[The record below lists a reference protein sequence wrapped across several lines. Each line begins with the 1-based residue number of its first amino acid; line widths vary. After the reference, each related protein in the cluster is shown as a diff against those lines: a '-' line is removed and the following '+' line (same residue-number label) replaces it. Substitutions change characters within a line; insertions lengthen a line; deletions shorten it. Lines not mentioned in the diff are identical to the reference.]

1 MEILKKSLFKHME
14 IEKTLQTQVGEI
26 LEEIRFNKDIG
37 VKKYNLLFDKN
48 PRENFRVTRDEI
60 VKAYKQVDVKFIED
74 LKIAAKNIEEF
85 AKAQKNSFN
94 NEFEKDIYPGVTLG
108 QKHIPIESALAYVPG
123 GSYPLFSTALMLIIP
138 AKIAGVKRICACSP
152 AMKDSEYI
160 NPKTLVAMDIAGADE
175 IYAVGGVQAI
185 GAFAYGTDSIKL
197 VDIIVGPGNK
207 YVTEAKRQCYGKV
220 GIDFVAGPSEVLII
234 ADESANPSYIAADV
248 LAQCEHDYNARG
260 ILITTDKTL
269 AKEVNKKVNE
279 ILVDLPTKD
288 IASLSWNNNGEIILV
303 DNLQEAVKLSNKYAP
318 EHLELNV
325 KNTDEI
331 IDKLT
336 NYGSLFIGQYSAE
349 VFGDYVSGTN
359 HTLPT
364 LRASRYTG
372 GVWVGTFI
380 KTCTTQRLSKGAV
393 DLLAPVAYDLAMDE
407 GLYAHANAA
416 KVRMNQENGGVNE

>member
-185 GAFAYGTDSIKL
+185 GAFAYGTDSIKP

-407 GLYAHANAA
+407 GLYAHANAE

>member
-60 VKAYKQVDVKFIED
+60 VKAYKQVDMKFIED
-74 LKIAAKNIEEF
+74 LRIAAKNIEEF

-185 GAFAYGTDSIKL
+185 GAFAYGTDSIKP

-380 KTCTTQRLSKGAV
+380 KTCTTQR
-393 DLLAPVAYDLAMDE
+393 
-407 GLYAHANAA
+407 
-416 KVRMNQENGGVNE
+416 

>member
-1 MEILKKSLFKHME
+1 MEVLKKSLFKNIE
-14 IEKTLQTQVGEI
+14 IEKNEQSQVSDI
-26 LEEIRFNKDIG
+26 LDDIKNYKDEG

-48 PRENFRVTRDEI
+48 PRNNFRVMRDEI
-60 VKAYKQVDVKFIED
+60 VKAYKQVDIKFIED
-74 LKIAAKNIEEF
+74 LKVAAKNIEEF
-85 AKAQKNSFN
+85 AKAQKNSFVN
-94 NEFEKDIYPGVTLG
+94 NFEKDIFPGVTLG
-108 QKHIPIESALAYVPG
+108 QKHIPIESALAYIPG

-138 AKIAGVKRICACSP
+138 AKIAGVKRVCACSP
-152 AMKDSEYI
+152 TMKNTGEI
-160 NPKTLVAMDIAGADE
+160 NPKTLVAMDLAGADE

-185 GAFAYGTDSIKL
+185 GAFTYGTDSIKP

-234 ADESANPSYIAADV
+234 ADESANAYYIAADV

-260 ILITTDKTL
+260 ILITTDKKL
-269 AKEVNKKVNE
+269 GQEVAKKVEE
-279 ILVDLPTKD
+279 ILKDLPTKE
-288 IASLSWNNNGEIILV
+288 IASSSWYNNGEIILV
-303 DNLQEAVKLSNKYAP
+303 DNLQEAVKLSNQYAP
-318 EHLELNV
+318 EHLEVIV
-325 KNTDEI
+325 KYPDEI
-331 IDKLT
+331 TDKLI
-336 NYGSLFIGQYSAE
+336 NYGSLFIGEFSAE

-380 KTCTTQRLSKGAV
+380 KTCTTQRLSQRAV
-393 DLLAPVAYDLAMDE
+393 DLLAPVAHDLAVDE

-416 KVRMNQENGGVNE
+416 KVRMNK

>member
-1 MEILKKSLFKHME
+1 MEVLKKSLFKNIE
-14 IEKTLQTQVGEI
+14 IEKNEQSQVSDI
-26 LEEIRFNKDIG
+26 LDDIKNHKDEG

-48 PRENFRVTRDEI
+48 PRNNFRVMRDEI
-60 VKAYKQVDVKFIED
+60 VKAYKQVDIKFIED
-74 LKIAAKNIEEF
+74 LKVAAKNIEEF
-85 AKAQKNSFN
+85 AKAQKNSFVN
-94 NEFEKDIYPGVTLG
+94 NFEKDIFPGVTLG
-108 QKHIPIESALAYVPG
+108 QKHIPIESALAYIPG

-138 AKIAGVKRICACSP
+138 AKIAGVKRVCACSP
-152 AMKDSEYI
+152 TMKNTGEI

-185 GAFAYGTDSIKL
+185 GAFTYGTDSIKP

-234 ADESANPSYIAADV
+234 ADESANAYYIAADV

-260 ILITTDKTL
+260 ILITTDKKL
-269 AKEVNKKVNE
+269 GQEVAKKVEE
-279 ILVDLPTKD
+279 ILKDLPTKE
-288 IASLSWNNNGEIILV
+288 IASSSWHNNGEIILV
-303 DNLQEAVKLSNKYAP
+303 DNLQEAVKLSNQYAP
-318 EHLELNV
+318 EHLEV
-325 KNTDEI
+325 IIKNPDEI
-331 IDKLT
+331 TDKLI
-336 NYGSLFIGQYSAE
+336 NYGSLFIGEFSAE

-380 KTCTTQRLSKGAV
+380 KTCTTQRLSQRAV
-393 DLLAPVAYDLAMDE
+393 DLLAPVAHDLAVDE

-416 KVRMNQENGGVNE
+416 KVRMNK

>member
-74 LKIAAKNIEEF
+74 LKIAAKTIEEF

-185 GAFAYGTDSIKL
+185 GAFAYGTDSIKP

-279 ILVDLPTKD
+279 IIVDLPTKD

>member
-1 MEILKKSLFKHME
+1 ME

-185 GAFAYGTDSIKL
+185 GAFAYGTDSIKP

-303 DNLQEAVKLSNKYAP
+303 DNLQEAVKLSNKYAQ

>member
-60 VKAYKQVDVKFIED
+60 VKAYKQVDMKFIED
-74 LKIAAKNIEEF
+74 LRIAAKNIEEF

-185 GAFAYGTDSIKL
+185 GAFAYGTDSIKP

-248 LAQCEHDYNARG
+248 LAQCEHDYNAWV

>member
-1 MEILKKSLFKHME
+1 ME

-185 GAFAYGTDSIKL
+185 GAFAYGTDSIKP

-364 LRASRYTG
+364 LRASRYIG

-380 KTCTTQRLSKGAV
+380 KTCTHQVLNKDAV
-393 DLLAPVAYDLAMDE
+393 KSLGPVAVKLATDE
-407 GLYAHANAA
+407 GLHAHANAA
-416 KVRMNQENGGVNE
+416 KVRLKEN

>member
-1 MEILKKSLFKHME
+1 ME

-185 GAFAYGTDSIKL
+185 GAFAYGTDSIKP

-220 GIDFVAGPSEVLII
+220 GIDFIAGPSEVLII

-260 ILITTDKTL
+260 ILITTDKVL

-325 KNTDEI
+325 KNPDEI

-380 KTCTTQRLSKGAV
+380 KTCTTQRLSKRAV

-416 KVRMNQENGGVNE
+416 KVRIDQENGGVNE

>member
-1 MEILKKSLFKHME
+1 MEVLKKSLFKNIE
-14 IEKTLQTQVGEI
+14 IEKNEQSQVSDI
-26 LEEIRFNKDIG
+26 LDDIKNHKDEG

-48 PRENFRVTRDEI
+48 PRNNFRVMRDEI
-60 VKAYKQVDVKFIED
+60 VKAYKQVDIKFIED
-74 LKIAAKNIEEF
+74 LKVAAKNIEEF
-85 AKAQKNSFN
+85 AKAQKNSFVN
-94 NEFEKDIYPGVTLG
+94 NFEKDIFPGVTLG
-108 QKHIPIESALAYVPG
+108 QKHIPIESALAYIPG

-138 AKIAGVKRICACSP
+138 AKIAGVKRVCACSP
-152 AMKDSEYI
+152 TMKNTGEI

-185 GAFAYGTDSIKL
+185 GAFTYGTDSIKP

-234 ADESANPSYIAADV
+234 ADESANADYIAADV

-260 ILITTDKTL
+260 ILITTDKKL
-269 AKEVNKKVNE
+269 GQEVAKKVEE
-279 ILVDLPTKD
+279 ILKDLPTKE
-288 IASLSWNNNGEIILV
+288 IASSSWHNNGEIILV
-303 DNLQEAVKLSNKYAP
+303 DNLQEAVKLSNQYAP
-318 EHLELNV
+318 EHLEV
-325 KNTDEI
+325 IIKNPDEVT
-331 IDKLT
+331 DKLI
-336 NYGSLFIGQYSAE
+336 NYGSLFIGEFSAE

-380 KTCTTQRLSKGAV
+380 KTCTTQRLSQRAV
-393 DLLAPVAYDLAMDE
+393 DLLAPVAHDLAVDE

-416 KVRMNQENGGVNE
+416 KVRMNK

>member
-94 NEFEKDIYPGVTLG
+94 NEFERDIYPGVTLG

-185 GAFAYGTDSIKL
+185 GAFAYGTDSIKP

>member
-1 MEILKKSLFKHME
+1 ME

-185 GAFAYGTDSIKL
+185 GAFAYGTDSIKP

-380 KTCTTQRLSKGAV
+380 KTCTTQRFIGSC
-393 DLLAPVAYDLAMDE
+393 
-407 GLYAHANAA
+407 GL
-416 KVRMNQENGGVNE
+416 

>member
-85 AKAQKNSFN
+85 AKVQKNSFN

-185 GAFAYGTDSIKL
+185 GAFAYGTDSIKP

>member
-14 IEKTLQTQVGEI
+14 IEKTLQTQEGEI

-185 GAFAYGTDSIKL
+185 GAFAYGTDSIKP

>member
-185 GAFAYGTDSIKL
+185 GAFAYGTDSIKP

-248 LAQCEHDYNARG
+248 LAQCDYNARG

-325 KNTDEI
+325 KYTDEI

>member
-1 MEILKKSLFKHME
+1 ME

-185 GAFAYGTDSIKL
+185 GAFAYGTDSIKP

-416 KVRMNQENGGVNE
+416 KVRMNQENDGVNE

>member
-60 VKAYKQVDVKFIED
+60 VKAYKQVDMKFIED
-74 LKIAAKNIEEF
+74 LRIAAKNIEEF

-185 GAFAYGTDSIKL
+185 GAFAYGTDSIKP

-416 KVRMNQENGGVNE
+416 KVRINQENGGVNE

>member
-1 MEILKKSLFKHME
+1 ME

-185 GAFAYGTDSIKL
+185 GAFAY
-197 VDIIVGPGNK
+197 GPGNK

>member
-185 GAFAYGTDSIKL
+185 GAFAYGTDSIKP

-220 GIDFVAGPSEVLII
+220 GIDFIAGPSEVLII

-260 ILITTDKTL
+260 ILITTDKVL

-325 KNTDEI
+325 KNPDEI

-380 KTCTTQRLSKGAV
+380 KTCTTQRLSKRAV

-416 KVRMNQENGGVNE
+416 KVRIDQENGGVNE